1 MEANWDEKCL
11 TKVVDNKD
19 ILNGRVYMRFVM

>member
-1 MEANWDEKCL
+1 MEANWDKNCL

-19 ILNGRVYMRFVM
+19 IFNGRVYMRFAM